1 MKCESAAEQA
11 ALSHERNVNEAMS
24 CSFDLDVLG
33 GDVTLLP
40 GLEAW
45 LNSFI
50 ASTVLRCASM
60 ITRSCVYGLACTP
73 NTTFKQAT
81 ASCSIAGG

>member
-1 MKCESAAEQA
+1 MIIFIG
-11 ALSHERNVNEAMS
+11 LVL

-50 ASTVLRCASM
+50 ASTVLRCAQ
-60 ITRSCVYGLACTP
+60 LH
-73 NTTFKQAT
+73 
-81 ASCSIAGG
+81 

>member
-1 MKCESAAEQA
+1 MKARALVGLHAEIES
-11 ALSHERNVNEAMS
+11 VW

-33 GDVTLLP
+33 GDVTMLP

-50 ASTVLRCASM
+50 ASTVLRCAA
-60 ITRSCVYGLACTP
+60 LACSQ
-73 NTTFKQAT
+73 TTL
-81 ASCSIAGG
+81 

>member
-1 MKCESAAEQA
+1 MHQSTE
-11 ALSHERNVNEAMS
+11 LVPVR

-50 ASTVLRCASM
+50 ASTVLRCA
-60 ITRSCVYGLACTP
+60 
-73 NTTFKQAT
+73 
-81 ASCSIAGG
+81 

>member
-1 MKCESAAEQA
+1 MHRWVQEQLGTA
-11 ALSHERNVNEAMS
+11 TVSRHNWLMC

-45 LNSFI
+45 LNSFL
-50 ASTVLRCASM
+50 ASSVLRSALRTACIMTLCS
-60 ITRSCVYGLACTP
+60 RGLP
-73 NTTFKQAT
+73 NL
-81 ASCSIAGG
+81 

>member
-1 MKCESAAEQA
+1 MKEVSLGRTGPVKARALFGLHAEIK
-11 ALSHERNVNEAMS
+11 LVW

-33 GDVTLLP
+33 GDVTMLP

-50 ASTVLRCASM
+50 ASTVLRCA
-60 ITRSCVYGLACTP
+60 TLACSQTTP
-73 NTTFKQAT
+73 
-81 ASCSIAGG
+81 